1 MFISAQTTEHHAV
14 FSTNKMSIQEKE
26 VTALSTVLRILI
38 CHQLCMTNAGEEQ
51 SLQEE
56 KSVRALERQKG
67 PSPQYLSP
75 VPNFLSVSAFLDG
88 ILGLYAFL
96 WRRQGGREGAFVPKQ
111 HLRLWA
117 CLRLTHQHLTSKDKQ
132 HHSSTMLK
140 LDWMTTIPR

>member
-1 MFISAQTTEHHAV
+1 MFISAWTTKHHAV

-38 CHQLCMTNAGEEQ
+38 CHQLCMTNAGEEK

-56 KSVRALERQKG
+56 KSVRALQRQEG
-67 PSPQYLSP
+67 PSPQCLSP
-75 VPNFLSVSAFLDG
+75 APNFFRVLAFLDMS
-88 ILGLYAFL
+88 LDLCAFL
-96 WRRQGGREGAFVPKQ
+96 WRRRGRREGAFASFPNNISA
-111 HLRLWA
+111 R
-117 CLRLTHQHLTSKDKQ
+117 LRLTRQHLTSKDKQ